1 MALNIERWLSENT
14 CDLQGKVVAITGAAG
29 GLGSVTTRYLLQANA
44 KIIMLERDVERM
56 EKLAEQLRAE
66 FPVSEIETVA
76 IDFNRINSINEVVAQ
91 LANSRIDY
99 LILNAGVYDIP
110 LAESELGYNN
120 VFQINFIGQYYFV
133 KKLLPVLQRT
143 NGKVV
148 AVSSIA
154 MTYATLDENDI
165 DYKTRKKSDKVYGN
179 SKRFLTFALSE
190 LFKDRDD
197 VRLAVVQPGVT
208 LTPLTNGK
216 NKWFTAFTMKLIFPK
231 VEVAALSIVKGV
243 FEDIEYNE
251 WIGPKTAKIWGKPAV
266 VKLPE
271 STAEERA
278 KIYNLAEGICKV
290 IETKNFS
297 N

>member
-44 KIIMLERDVERM
+44 KIIMLERDIERM

-278 KIYNLAEGICKV
+278 KIYNLAEGICKA

>member
-91 LANSRIDY
+91 LANNRIDY

-231 VEVAALSIVKGV
+231 PEVAALSIVKGV
-243 FEDIEYNE
+243 FADIEYNE

>member
-66 FPVSEIETVA
+66 FPVSEIETVT